1 MLNKFN
7 LKKFTFV
14 LAILFILSFSL
25 TLFYVNGIKELNHK
39 DSSNF
44 DYNINSPK
52 LQLFDYE
59 PVLSEKLHDLGNIS
73 IINMDTQDQGFLY
86 RNIEYGNIK
95 NDLDSGDLIAQ
106 DFDLIFSN
114 TVRPARFNN
123 TDIRD
128 RFENI
133 IVKFNISIIFDYNS
147 SASGL
152 LMYQTNLHPTNLL
165 DAYLN
170 ETLLPKENYTIDSKN
185 AFIYNYREQHIAKNG
200 TLRFIFI
207 YDYWL
212 SIESWNINQ
221 DLNQNLNMI
230 NKTQIQSV
238 NFTYG
243 FNIEGLIKTSQGY
256 SILAENLT
264 LDFLFCIEDSIKL
277 YNFEYSIGN
286 ESKDINAHKNPQNWF
301 NGSCPANQTIISLK
315 FTTDFIISFNNVCY
329 DFWAIDR
336 LVMSDNIRE
345 RIYLLEI
352 LDGPIGIYLEGIQFI
367 ESNIYYSQFRK
378 TNTNFERVANVIDL
392 NTTEGGG
399 LSPRLGL
406 NVISSYF
413 IKNEV
418 LAVIVEYQTTE
429 FLSVVVTDHIKA
441 PLAGMILKFYFFNQT
456 YGTFISLVKSQ
467 PIPQKITNY
476 AGQVLLYNV
485 PIGVYSIEVYN
496 SLGQFIMNGTADT
509 SITLN
514 YIDTTVIH
522 FPTWIIIFSI
532 FYSIILGL
540 GAWIYIKNKNQS

>member
-7 LKKFTFV
+7 LRKFAFV
-14 LAILFILSFSL
+14 LVILFIISFSL
-25 TLFYVNGIKELNHK
+25 ILYCVNGIKEFNHK

-44 DYNINSPK
+44 DYTINSPK

-73 IINMDTQDQGFLY
+73 IIKMDTQDQGFLY
-86 RNIEYGNIK
+86 RNGDYDNIK
-95 NDLDSGDLIAQ
+95 NDLNSGNLITR
-106 DFDLIFSN
+106 DFNLIFSN
-114 TVRPARFNN
+114 TIRPARFNN
-123 TDIRD
+123 SDIRD

-133 IVKFNISIIFDYNS
+133 IVKFNISITFDYNS

-165 DAYLN
+165 NVYLN
-170 ETLLPKENYTIDSKN
+170 ETLLPKENYTLDSKN
-185 AFIYNYREQHIAKNG
+185 AFIYNYREQYIAENG
-200 TLRFIFI
+200 TLCFIFT
-207 YDYWL
+207 YDYWI
-212 SIESWNINQ
+212 SIEYWKINQ
-221 DLNQNLNMI
+221 SPNQNMIMI

-238 NFTYG
+238 NFTYN
-243 FNIEGLIKTSQGY
+243 FTIKGLIKTSQG
-256 SILAENLT
+256 SIGLAENLT

-277 YNFEYSIGN
+277 YNFEYLIGN
-286 ESKDINAHKNPQNWF
+286 ESKDINTHKNSQNWF

-315 FTTDFIISFNNVCY
+315 FTTDFLIAFNSVCY

-336 LVMSDNIRE
+336 LVQMDNIRE
-345 RIYLLEI
+345 RIYFLEI
-352 LDGPIGIYLEGIQFI
+352 LDGPSGIYLEGIQFI
-367 ESNIYYSQFRK
+367 ELNVYYSQFRK
-378 TNTNFERVANVIDL
+378 INTNFERVANVTDL
-392 NTTEGGG
+392 NTTEGGS

-406 NVISSYF
+406 NITSSYF

-429 FLSVVVTDHIKA
+429 FLSVVVSDHIKA

-456 YGTFISLVKSQ
+456 YGTYISSVKSQ

-485 PIGVYSIEVYN
+485 PIGVYTVEVYN

-509 SITLN
+509 SIALN
-514 YIDTTVIH
+514 YIDTTIMH

-532 FYSIILGL
+532 IYSIILGL
-540 GAWIYIKNKNQS
+540 GAWIYIKNKNQ